1 MDMHRLLIR
10 WHMLVAA
17 FLFPAIILYLL
28 TGALYTWGAKGDY
41 ATRDYPV
48 ALSAPLTDD
57 RVALQELAAAAL
69 AQQGIAAPTGKAEV
83 KKMGDRFQLEWT
95 GSNRDV
101 LLEPGAD
108 AATAKLTVKD
118 TGWHRFFVQLHK
130 AKGGTPFK
138 IYAVMLALGLFFLVT
153 SGLIVALKMPHMRRG
168 AIAGSALGLLAFIGM
183 AATS

>member
-1 MDMHRLLIR
+1 MHRLLIR

-17 FLFPAIILYLL
+17 FLFPAILLYLL

-41 ATRDYPV
+41 VTTDHV
-48 ALSAPLTDD
+48 VTLSAPLTEDKAAMQ
-57 RVALQELAAAAL
+57 ALVVKELAARNL
-69 AQQGIAAPTGKAEV
+69 VPPTGAASV
-83 KKMGDRFQLEWT
+83 KPVGDSFQIDWT

-101 LLEPGAD
+101 TLEPGAN
-108 AATAKLTVKD
+108 AGTAKLIVKD

-138 IYAVMLALGLFFLVT
+138 VYAVVVALGLFFLVT
-153 SGLIVALKMPHMRRG
+153 SGLIVALKAPAMRRG
-168 AIAGSALGLLAFIGM
+168 AMIGSAVGLAAFVGI